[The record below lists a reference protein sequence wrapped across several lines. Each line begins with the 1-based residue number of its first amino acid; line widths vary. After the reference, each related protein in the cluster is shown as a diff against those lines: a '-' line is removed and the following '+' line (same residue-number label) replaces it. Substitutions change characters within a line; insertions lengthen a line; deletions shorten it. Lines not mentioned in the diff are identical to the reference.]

1 MPFLTKS
8 TLSRNL
14 CPHMAETQKFAALAP
29 EAVCTGMQI
38 RVHQKIKDVNTKG
51 EEKERIQ
58 VFEGL
63 VLNVRGA
70 AKSKTMTVRKV
81 SEGVGVERIYPI
93 FSPVIDKLELV
104 RTFKTTRKNIG
115 YVRTSKKRLK
125 EVRKVAAK

>member
-1 MPFLTKS
+1 
-8 TLSRNL
+8 
-14 CPHMAETQKFAALAP
+14 MAETQKFAALAP
-29 EAVCTGMQI
+29 EAVRTGMQI

-70 AKSKTMTVRKV
+70 AKSKTMTVRKI

-104 RTFKTTRKNIG
+104 REFKTSRKHIG

-125 EVRKVAAK
+125 EVRKVK

>member
-1 MPFLTKS
+1 
-8 TLSRNL
+8 
-14 CPHMAETQKFAALAP
+14 MAETQKFAALQP
-29 EAVCTGMQI
+29 EDVRTGMQI

-81 SEGVGVERIYPI
+81 SEGVGVERIYPV

-104 RTFKTTRKNIG
+104 RQFKTRRKNIA
-115 YVRTSKKRLK
+115 YVRDSKKRLK
-125 EVRKVAAK
+125 EVRTAAAK